1 MTIQQLSVAVIGAG
15 MAGQTHANAWR
26 QADTVYHLGLPPV
39 RLRAIADAHTPF
51 AEDAARRYGYEKA
64 YGSWQQV
71 VEDPEVDIVSIVVG
85 NALHREIAVA
95 LAEAGKHVLCEKPLA
110 DTLESA
116 REMADL
122 EARHPGLVLATG
134 YTFRRNP
141 GVAQLARLAREGL
154 LGDVAHLDARYW
166 CDYGADPRVPMAW
179 RYTGPMG
186 AGRRRLASGR
196 LSRVRHGPDRG
207 GFRRAADADDQ
218 AAPRGRG
225 CRRRRPR
232 RRGWGGRAPGG
243 GGERRRRDV
252 HRAVRQRRG
261 RFSCSRVAFGHPNSM
276 QLTALG
282 TRGTAAWD
290 LARTGELRL
299 ADASSPDGLGGF
311 RQVLANPSFPYFA
324 RGSSMAFP
332 GVGLDQIS
340 QFTYQAHAFL
350 QQVAGI
356 TGEEALLPC
365 ATFADG
371 YRQMR
376 ILDAVARSAASGG
389 AAVAID

>member
-1 MTIQQLSVAVIGAG
+1 MGPIAEVSGAQLTQTIRQRPVAAG
-15 MAGQTHANAWR
+15 VVAGGRGVAA
-26 QADTVYHLGLPPV
+26 G
-39 RLRAIADAHTPF
+39 
-51 AEDAARRYGYEKA
+51 EDA
-64 YGSWQQV
+64 
-71 VEDPEVDIVSIVVG
+71 
-85 NALHREIAVA
+85 
-95 LAEAGKHVLCEKPLA
+95 PLA
-110 DTLESA
+110 AVEND
-116 REMADL
+116 
-122 EARHPGLVLATG
+122 
-134 YTFRRNP
+134 
-141 GVAQLARLAREGL
+141 
-154 LGDVAHLDARYW
+154 DVATFTARF
-166 CDYGADPRVPMAW
+166 
-179 RYTGPMG
+179 
-186 AGRRRLASGR
+186 ASG
-196 LSRVRHGPDRG
+196 
-207 GFRRAADADDQ
+207 AA
-218 AAPRGRG
+218 GT
-225 CRRRRPR
+225 
-232 RRGWGGRAPGG
+232 
-243 GGERRRRDV
+243 
-252 HRAVRQRRG
+252 
-261 RFSCSRVAFGHPNSM
+261 FSCSRVAFGHPNSM

-324 RGSSMAFP
+324 RGSSTAFP